1 MQIYSKMKVKL
12 IISRIEKGYP
22 SLNWRADGLTNQG
35 KITIYMIK
43 FIIEFSLTKEVSR
56 VINER

>member
-1 MQIYSKMKVKL
+1 MKVKL

-22 SLNWRADGLTNQG
+22 SLNSRADGLTNQG